1 MAPKNQ
7 PTPEWTP
14 DVGIDPVEMQRGVP
28 LPPTPGL
35 IPKKPKLVP
44 VDRRSKD
51 IAVQQDWFVRQNL
64 VSNDE
69 SYTVPQYIM
78 GVDPN
83 TGQSA
88 IVENPEYDPKLD
100 PNGTLKVLP
109 ISKGPK
115 VGMNGELLPSRYPIK
130 GKALMEKGE
139 YTNTL
144 IRQDN

>member
-14 DVGIDPVEMQRGVP
+14 NVGIEPVEMERGQT

-35 IPKKPKLVP
+35 KPPAPKLIP
-44 VDRRSKD
+44 VDRRPRD

-64 VSNDE
+64 VSGDE
-69 SYTVPQYIM
+69 SYPVPQYIM
-78 GVDPN
+78 GFDPN

-88 IVENPEYDPKLD
+88 IVENPEYDAKLD

-109 ISKGPK
+109 MSKGPK
-115 VGMNGELLPSRYPIK
+115 VGMNGELLKSRYPIK